1 MKAEDLQRSFV
12 LVVLTLVVAAVVFL
26 FVKDASCW
34 GCFGG
39 PCVTSAACV
48 EGCHC
53 MGDPGRCG

>member
-1 MKAEDLQRSFV
+1 MKWYAYLWIAI
-12 LVVLTLVVAAVVFL
+12 AASIAIYAIAGVSHCT
-26 FVKDASCW
+26 AW
-34 GCFGG
+34 GCYGG